1 MDNWRFYRTGHTYFF
16 IFDTYMIVSLL
27 IVSWLLLLIPKLL
40 YEHLTTTSRSI
51 FYNILH
57 KVHEL
62 SLFYL
67 GISVALEWLTLSS
80 KLNSTDSNLNYGY
93 VYGSLAMSIVL
104 SVYILAYEVYVFYQ
118 LIPFCGVQIRALK
131 YANYVEKFSYFLRDL
146 RF

>member
-40 YEHLTTTSRSI
+40 HEHLTTTRRSI

-67 GISVALEWLTLSS
+67 GISVALEWLTLSL

-104 SVYILAYEVYVFYQ
+104 SMYILAYEVYVFYQ
-118 LIPFCGVQIRALK
+118 LIPFCGVQIRASK